1 LYQFVKFVVGRGP
14 FVSIC
19 ESCGQAELFV
29 NFATMMDFDLLSTV
43 ELGGCS
49 AKLSPL
55 QLGEILAK
63 LPRVVHPNLMV
74 GIETHDDAGVYRL
87 NDDTAL
93 IYTTDFFPPVCSDGY
108 EFGQIA
114 AANALSDVYA
124 MGGTPLLA
132 LNLMMFS
139 AAKIPLEVFAAIL
152 QGGHDKVVEAGALV
166 LGGHTIEDFPP
177 KFGLAVVG
185 TVHPDRLITNSGV
198 RAGDRLILTK
208 PLGTGVILAGQRNGM
223 TVQSTVQKALDCM
236 KVLNKSGAA
245 AMQDFNL
252 KGATDITG
260 FGLLGHAMRM
270 AEASK
275 VTLRINSQWLPH
287 FPEAIALLEEGCIPG
302 AAFRNLEFVK
312 ESIIFG
318 ASLAYERKM
327 LCCDAQT
334 SGGLLMAVP
343 AGQAEE
349 LLSLLKTKAGLTES
363 AVIGEALPRS
373 NKSLYLD

>member
-1 LYQFVKFVVGRGP
+1 MGIVRCLLFIFVLM
-14 FVSIC
+14 S
-19 ESCGQAELFV
+19 
-29 NFATMMDFDLLSTV
+29 DFDLLSTV
-43 ELGGCS
+43 EQGGCS

-63 LPRVVHPNLMV
+63 LPKISHPNLMV
-74 GIETHDDAGVYRL
+74 GIETHDDAGVYKL
-87 NDDTAL
+87 NEETAL

-139 AAKIPLEVFAAIL
+139 AVKIPLEVFGEIMK
-152 QGGHDKVVEAGALV
+152 GGHDKVVEAGALI
-166 LGGHTIEDFPP
+166 LGGHTIEDYPP

-185 TVHPDRLITNSGV
+185 TVHPDLLITNSGV
-198 RAGDRLILTK
+198 RAGDVMILTK
-208 PLGTGVILAGQRNGM
+208 PLGSGVILAGQRNGM
-223 TVQSTVQKALDCM
+223 TKGETVQKVLDYM
-236 KVLNKSGAA
+236 KLLNKSGAA
-245 AMQDFNL
+245 VMQEYNL
-252 KGATDITG
+252 KGATDVTG

-270 AEASK
+270 AEASG
-275 VTLRINSQWLPH
+275 VTLRIQSQDLPH
-287 FPEAIALLEEGCIPG
+287 YSEALALLDEGCIPG

-312 ESIIFG
+312 ESTEFG
-318 ASLAYERKM
+318 TSLNYERKM

-343 AGQAEE
+343 AEKAKEV
-349 LLSLLKTKAGLTES
+349 LAALKKAGLPES
-363 AVIGEALPRS
+363 AVIGEAVPKS
-373 NKSLYLD
+373 NRSLYLD

>member
-1 LYQFVKFVVGRGP
+1 LGIVRCLLFIFVLM
-14 FVSIC
+14 S
-19 ESCGQAELFV
+19 
-29 NFATMMDFDLLSTV
+29 DFDLLSTV
-43 ELGGCS
+43 EQGGCS

-63 LPRVVHPNLMV
+63 LPKISHPNLMV
-74 GIETHDDAGVYRL
+74 GIETHDDAGVYKL
-87 NDDTAL
+87 NEETAL

-139 AAKIPLEVFAAIL
+139 AVKIPLEVFGEIMK
-152 QGGHDKVVEAGALV
+152 GGHDKVVEAGALI
-166 LGGHTIEDFPP
+166 LGGHTIEDYPP

-198 RAGDRLILTK
+198 RAGDVMILTK
-208 PLGTGVILAGQRNGM
+208 PLGSGVILAGQRNGM
-223 TVQSTVQKALDCM
+223 TKGETVQKVLDYM
-236 KVLNKSGAA
+236 KLLNKSGAA
-245 AMQDFNL
+245 VMQEYNL
-252 KGATDITG
+252 KGATDVTG

-270 AEASK
+270 AEASG
-275 VTLRINSQWLPH
+275 VTLRIQSQDLPH
-287 FPEAIALLEEGCIPG
+287 YPEALALLDEGCIPG

-312 ESIIFG
+312 ESTEFG
-318 ASLAYERKM
+318 TSLNYERKM

-343 AGQAEE
+343 AEKAKEV
-349 LLSLLKTKAGLTES
+349 LAALKKAGLPES
-363 AVIGEALPRS
+363 AVIGEAVPKS
-373 NKSLYLD
+373 NRSLYLD

>member
-1 LYQFVKFVVGRGP
+1 M
-14 FVSIC
+14 S
-19 ESCGQAELFV
+19 
-29 NFATMMDFDLLSTV
+29 TFDLLSTV
-43 ELGGCS
+43 EQGGCS
-49 AKLSPL
+49 AKLSPV

-63 LPRVVHPNLMV
+63 LPKVEHPNLMV
-74 GIETHDDAGVYRL
+74 GIETHDDAGVYKL
-87 NDDTAL
+87 NDETAL

-139 AAKIPLEVFAAIL
+139 ASRIPLDVFAAIL
-152 QGGHDKVVEAGALV
+152 QGGHDKVAEAGALV
-166 LGGHTIEDFPP
+166 LGGHTIEDYPP

-185 TVHPDRLITNSGV
+185 TVHPDRLITNAGV

-223 TVQSTVQKALDCM
+223 TEETTVRKALDCM
-236 KVLNKSGAA
+236 KQLNKNGAVV
-245 AMQDFNL
+245 MQEFSL

-270 AEASK
+270 ADASN
-275 VTLRINSQWLPH
+275 VTLRFNSLWLPL
-287 FPEAIALLEEGCIPG
+287 FPEALVLLEEGCIPG
-302 AAFRNLEFVK
+302 AAFRNLDFVK
-312 ESIIFG
+312 QSTGFG
-318 ASLAYERKM
+318 TALNYQRKM

-343 AGQAEE
+343 ADQSEE
-349 LLSLLKTKAGLTES
+349 VLGLLRTKAGLPES
-363 AVIGEALPRS
+363 AIIGEAVPRS
-373 NKSLYLD
+373 KRSLHLD

>member
-1 LYQFVKFVVGRGP
+1 M
-14 FVSIC
+14 S
-19 ESCGQAELFV
+19 
-29 NFATMMDFDLLSTV
+29 TFDLLSTV
-43 ELGGCS
+43 EQGGCS
-49 AKLSPL
+49 AKLSPV
-55 QLGEILAK
+55 QLGEILAR
-63 LPRVVHPNLMV
+63 LPKVEHPNLMV

-87 NDDTAL
+87 NEDTAL

-139 AAKIPLEVFAAIL
+139 ASRIPLEVFAAIL
-152 QGGHDKVVEAGALV
+152 QGGHDKVAEAGALV
-166 LGGHTIEDFPP
+166 LGGHTIEDYPP

-185 TVHPDRLITNSGV
+185 TVHPDRLITNAGV

-223 TVQSTVQKALDCM
+223 TEETTVRKALDCM
-236 KVLNKSGAA
+236 KLLNKSGAVV
-245 AMQDFNL
+245 MQEFSL

-270 AEASK
+270 ADASN
-275 VTLRINSQWLPH
+275 VTLRINSLGLPH
-287 FPEAIALLEEGCIPG
+287 FPEALVLLEEGCIPG
-302 AAFRNLEFVK
+302 AAFRNLDFVK
-312 ESIIFG
+312 ESTGFG
-318 ASLAYERKM
+318 TALNYERKM

-343 AGQAEE
+343 AGKAEE
-349 LLSLLKTKAGLTES
+349 VLEQLRTNAGLPES
-363 AVIGEALPRS
+363 AIIGEAVPKSKR
-373 NKSLYLD
+373 SLYLD

>member
-1 LYQFVKFVVGRGP
+1 M
-14 FVSIC
+14 I
-19 ESCGQAELFV
+19 
-29 NFATMMDFDLLSTV
+29 DFDLLSTV
-43 ELGGCS
+43 EQGGCS
-49 AKLSPL
+49 AKLSPV

-63 LPRVVHPNLMV
+63 LPKIEHSNLLV
-74 GIETHDDAGVYRL
+74 GIDTHDDAGVYKL
-87 NDDTAL
+87 NDETAL

-139 AAKIPLEVFAAIL
+139 ATKIPLEVFGAIL
-152 QGGHDKVVEAGALV
+152 KGGHDKVVEAGALI
-166 LGGHTIEDFPP
+166 LGGHTIDDYPP

-185 TVHPDRLITNSGV
+185 TVHPDSLITNAGV
-198 RAGDRLILTK
+198 RAGDQLILTK

-223 TVQSTVQKALDCM
+223 TNGATVQKALDYM
-236 KVLNKSGAA
+236 KRLNRSGADV
-245 AMQDFNL
+245 MQRFQV

-270 AEASK
+270 AEASQ
-275 VTLRINSQWLPH
+275 VTLRFQSKYLPH
-287 FPEAIALLEEGCIPG
+287 FPEAMALLEEGCIPG

-312 ESIIFG
+312 GNTNFG
-318 ASLAYERKM
+318 SSLSYERKM

-343 AGQAEE
+343 AEKAAEALE
-349 LLSLLKTKAGLTES
+349 YLKTKADLPES
-363 AVIGEALPRS
+363 AIIGEALPMS
-373 NKSLYLD
+373 KKYLYLD

>member
-1 LYQFVKFVVGRGP
+1 
-14 FVSIC
+14 
-19 ESCGQAELFV
+19 
-29 NFATMMDFDLLSTV
+29 LLSTV
-43 ELGGCS
+43 EQGGCS

-63 LPRVVHPNLMV
+63 LPKISHPNLMV
-74 GIETHDDAGVYRL
+74 GIETHDDAGVYKL
-87 NDDTAL
+87 NEETAL

-139 AAKIPLEVFAAIL
+139 AVKIPLEVFGEIMK
-152 QGGHDKVVEAGALV
+152 GGHDKVVEAGALI
-166 LGGHTIEDFPP
+166 LGGHTIEDYPP

-198 RAGDRLILTK
+198 RAGDVMILTK
-208 PLGTGVILAGQRNGM
+208 PLGSGVILAGQRNGM
-223 TVQSTVQKALDCM
+223 TKGETVQKVLDYM
-236 KVLNKSGAA
+236 KLLNKSGAA
-245 AMQDFNL
+245 VMQEYNL
-252 KGATDITG
+252 KGATDVTG

-270 AEASK
+270 AEASG
-275 VTLRINSQWLPH
+275 VTLRIQSQDLPH
-287 FPEAIALLEEGCIPG
+287 YPEALALLDEGCIPG

-312 ESIIFG
+312 ESTEFG
-318 ASLAYERKM
+318 TSLNYERKM

-343 AGQAEE
+343 AEKAKEV
-349 LLSLLKTKAGLTES
+349 LAALKKAGLPES
-363 AVIGEALPRS
+363 AVIGEAVPKS
-373 NKSLYLD
+373 NRSLYLD

>member
-1 LYQFVKFVVGRGP
+1 MGIVRCLLFIFVLM
-14 FVSIC
+14 S
-19 ESCGQAELFV
+19 
-29 NFATMMDFDLLSTV
+29 DFDLLSTV
-43 ELGGCS
+43 EQGGCS

-63 LPRVVHPNLMV
+63 LPKISHPNLMV
-74 GIETHDDAGVYRL
+74 GIETHDDAGVYKL
-87 NDDTAL
+87 NEETAL

-139 AAKIPLEVFAAIL
+139 AVKIPLEVFGEIMK
-152 QGGHDKVVEAGALV
+152 GGHDKVVEAGALI
-166 LGGHTIEDFPP
+166 LGGHTIEDYPP

-198 RAGDRLILTK
+198 RAGDVMILTK
-208 PLGTGVILAGQRNGM
+208 PLGSGVILAGQRNGM
-223 TVQSTVQKALDCM
+223 TKGETVQKVLDYM
-236 KVLNKSGAA
+236 KLLNKSGAA
-245 AMQDFNL
+245 VMQEYNL
-252 KGATDITG
+252 KGATDVTG

-270 AEASK
+270 AEASG
-275 VTLRINSQWLPH
+275 VTLRIQSQDLPH
-287 FPEAIALLEEGCIPG
+287 YPEALALLDEGCIPG

-312 ESIIFG
+312 ESTEFG
-318 ASLAYERKM
+318 TSLNYERKM

-343 AGQAEE
+343 AEKAKEV
-349 LLSLLKTKAGLTES
+349 LAALKKAGLPES
-363 AVIGEALPRS
+363 AVIGEAVPKS
-373 NKSLYLD
+373 NRSLYLD

>member
-1 LYQFVKFVVGRGP
+1 M
-14 FVSIC
+14 S
-19 ESCGQAELFV
+19 
-29 NFATMMDFDLLSTV
+29 TFDLLSTV
-43 ELGGCS
+43 EQGGCS

-63 LPRVVHPNLMV
+63 LPRVEHPNLMV
-74 GIETHDDAGVYRL
+74 GIETHDDAGVYKL
-87 NDDTAL
+87 NDVTAL

-124 MGGTPLLA
+124 MGGTPLLV

-139 AAKIPLEVFAAIL
+139 ATRIPLEVFGAIL

-223 TVQSTVQKALDCM
+223 TEDATVRKALDCM
-236 KVLNKSGAA
+236 KHLNKSGAVV
-245 AMQDFNL
+245 MQEFNL

-260 FGLLGHAMRM
+260 FGLLGHAMQM
-270 AEASK
+270 ADASH
-275 VTLRINSQWLPH
+275 VTLRINSQRLPH
-287 FPEAIALLEEGCIPG
+287 FPEALALLEEGCIPG

-312 ESIIFG
+312 ERTVFG
-318 ASLAYERKM
+318 SSLDYERKM
-327 LCCDAQT
+327 LSCDAQT

-343 AGQAEE
+343 ADKTDEV
-349 LLSLLKTKAGLTES
+349 LRVLKTKAGLPES

-373 NKSLYLD
+373 KKSLYLD

>member
-1 LYQFVKFVVGRGP
+1 M
-14 FVSIC
+14 S
-19 ESCGQAELFV
+19 
-29 NFATMMDFDLLSTV
+29 DFDLLTTV
-43 ELGGCS
+43 EQGGCS
-49 AKLSPL
+49 AKLSPV

-63 LPRVVHPNLMV
+63 LPKVEHPNLMV
-74 GIETHDDAGVYRL
+74 GIETHDDAGVYKM
-87 NDDTAL
+87 DEQTAL

-124 MGGTPLLA
+124 MGGAPLLV

-139 AAKIPLEVFAAIL
+139 SSKIPLDVFSAIL

-166 LGGHTIEDFPP
+166 LGGHTIEDHPP
-177 KFGLAVVG
+177 KYGLAVVG

-198 RAGDRLILTK
+198 KAGDQLILTK

-223 TVQSTVQKALDCM
+223 TERDTVQKALEYM
-236 KVLNKSGAA
+236 KQLNKSGAA
-245 AMQDFNL
+245 VMQQFNL

-270 AEASK
+270 ADASQ
-275 VTLRINSQWLPH
+275 VTLRIQSGLLPH
-287 FPEAIALLEEGCIPG
+287 FPESIALLEEGCIPG

-312 ESIIFG
+312 AHTTFG
-318 ASLAYERKM
+318 TTLNYERKM

-343 AGQAEE
+343 ADKAAEVLE
-349 LLSLLKTKAGLTES
+349 ILKTKAGLPES
-363 AVIGEALPRS
+363 AIIGEALPRS
-373 NKSLYLD
+373 KKALYLD

>member
-1 LYQFVKFVVGRGP
+1 M
-14 FVSIC
+14 S
-19 ESCGQAELFV
+19 
-29 NFATMMDFDLLSTV
+29 TFDLLSTV
-43 ELGGCS
+43 EQGGCS
-49 AKLSPL
+49 AKLSPV

-63 LPRVVHPNLMV
+63 LPKVEHPKLMV
-74 GIETHDDAGVYRL
+74 GIETHDDAGVYKL

-139 AAKIPLEVFAAIL
+139 VSKIPLDVFAAIL
-152 QGGHDKVVEAGALV
+152 QGGHDKVAEAGALV
-166 LGGHTIEDFPP
+166 LGGHTIEDYPP

-185 TVHPDRLITNSGV
+185 TVHPDRLITNAGV
-198 RAGDRLILTK
+198 RAGDQLILTK

-223 TVQSTVQKALDCM
+223 TEETTVRKALDCM
-236 KVLNKSGAA
+236 KLLNKSGAVV
-245 AMQDFNL
+245 MQEFNL

-270 AEASK
+270 ADASN
-275 VTLRINSQWLPH
+275 VTLRINSMWLPH
-287 FPEAIALLEEGCIPG
+287 FPEALSLLEEGCIPG
-302 AAFRNLEFVK
+302 AAFRNLDFVK
-312 ESIIFG
+312 ESTVFSV
-318 ASLAYERKM
+318 ALNYERKM

-343 AGQAEE
+343 ADKSEE
-349 LLSLLKTKAGLTES
+349 VLGLLITKAGLPES
-363 AVIGEALPRS
+363 AIVGEAVPRS
-373 NKSLYLD
+373 KRSIYLD

>member
-1 LYQFVKFVVGRGP
+1 MKSVVIFVAM
-14 FVSIC
+14 S
-19 ESCGQAELFV
+19 
-29 NFATMMDFDLLSTV
+29 DFDLLSTV
-43 ELGGCS
+43 EQGGCS
-49 AKLSPL
+49 AKLSPV

-63 LPRVVHPNLMV
+63 LPKVEHPNLMV

-87 NDDTAL
+87 NDETAL
-93 IYTTDFFPPVCSDGY
+93 IYTTDFFPPVCRDGY

-124 MGGTPLLA
+124 MGGTPLLV

-139 AAKIPLEVFAAIL
+139 ASKIPLEVFGEIM

-166 LGGHTIEDFPP
+166 LGGHTIEDYPP

-198 RAGDRLILTK
+198 RAGDVLILTK
-208 PLGTGVILAGQRNGM
+208 PLGSGVILAGQRNGM
-223 TVQSTVQKALDCM
+223 TDEATVQKALNYM
-236 KVLNKSGAA
+236 KLLNKSGAVV
-245 AMQDFNL
+245 MQEYNL

-270 AEASK
+270 ADASG
-275 VTLRINSQWLPH
+275 VTLRIQSRDLPH

-312 ESIIFG
+312 ESTVFG
-318 ASLAYERKM
+318 SSLEYERKM

-343 AGQAEE
+343 AKIADEVLGA
-349 LLSLLKTKAGLTES
+349 LKKAGLPES
-363 AVIGEALPRS
+363 AVIGEAVPRS
-373 NKSLYLD
+373 KKCLYLD

>member
-1 LYQFVKFVVGRGP
+1 M
-14 FVSIC
+14 I
-19 ESCGQAELFV
+19 
-29 NFATMMDFDLLSTV
+29 DFDLLSTV
-43 ELGGCS
+43 EQGGCS
-49 AKLSPL
+49 AKLSPV

-63 LPRVVHPNLMV
+63 LPKVEHPNLMV
-74 GIETHDDAGVYRL
+74 GIETHDDAGVYKL
-87 NDDTAL
+87 NDETAL

-139 AAKIPLEVFAAIL
+139 ASKIPLSIFGAIL

-198 RAGDRLILTK
+198 RAGDVLILTK
-208 PLGTGVILAGQRNGM
+208 PLGTGVILAGQRSKM
-223 TVQSTVQKALDCM
+223 TDELTVRKALDCM
-236 KVLNKSGAA
+236 KQLNKSGAE
-245 AMQDFNL
+245 AMQMFNL

-270 AEASK
+270 ADASN
-275 VTLRINSQWLPH
+275 VTLRIYSGSLPH
-287 FPEAIALLEEGCIPG
+287 FPESITLLEDGCIPG
-302 AAFRNLEFVK
+302 AAFRNLEFVRG
-312 ESIIFG
+312 STSFG
-318 ASLAYERKM
+318 SNLAYERKM

-343 AGQAEE
+343 AERATE
-349 LLSLLKTKAGLTES
+349 LLEQLKTKAGLPES
-363 AVIGEALPRS
+363 AIIGEALPRS
-373 NKSLYLD
+373 KKSLYLE